1 MTAARQL
8 PRSGAAQRS
17 RKPRTWGPTILILL
31 VLAYVGFLVLAPI
44 SALVNGALEKGV
56 PAFLDA
62 MKSPQ
67 LWQSFA
73 LSLQIALIVIIIQ
86 AILGSITAW
95 VIVRHNFR
103 GKSIFNA
110 IIDIPFAISPV
121 VVGYILLL
129 VFGRN
134 GVLNPLLQAI
144 DLQVAFALPGIFLA
158 TLFVSLPF
166 MIREMIPVISNLD
179 RSQEQAASTLGAS
192 RWITFWRVIFPGLR
206 TALLYGVA
214 LTMARAMGEF
224 GAVLV
229 IGGGVQG
236 RTATTT
242 LYIFHALEERQY
254 VEAYTAAILLG
265 LGSVLIVSL
274 ADWVRHRSQH

>member
-1 MTAARQL
+1 MMIHK
-8 PRSGAAQRS
+8 AQTMR
-17 RKPRTWGPTILILL
+17 RKGGGWGPRLL
-31 VLAYVGFLVLAPI
+31 VLVVVAYVAFLVLTPI
-44 SALVNGALEKGV
+44 TALVAGAFEKGL
-56 PAFLDA
+56 PSFTQALTAED
-62 MKSPQ
+62 
-67 LWQSFA
+67 LWQSFV
-73 LSLQIALIVIIIQ
+73 LSLEIAVGVIAIQ
-86 AILGSITAW
+86 GILGTITAW

-103 GKSIFNA
+103 GKSLYNG

-121 VVGYILLL
+121 VVGYMLLL
-129 VFGRN
+129 IFGRN
-134 GVLNPLLQAI
+134 GFLFPVLQTF
-144 DLQVAFALPGIFLA
+144 DWQVAFALPGIFLA

-166 MIREMIPVISNLD
+166 MIREMVPVIQNLD
-179 RSQEQAASTLGAS
+179 RSQELAASTLGAS
-192 RWITFWRVIFPGLR
+192 RWTTFWRVIFPGLR
-206 TALLYGVA
+206 TALFYGVA

-229 IGGGVQG
+229 VGGGVQG

-274 ADWVRHRSQH
+274 ADWIRHRSR

>member
-1 MTAARQL
+1 MSVQKIDAL
-8 PRSGAAQRS
+8 
-17 RKPRTWGPTILILL
+17 RKKDGGKGPHFLI
-31 VLAYVGFLVLAPI
+31 VIVVIYVAFLVIAPI
-44 SALVNGALEKGV
+44 SALVAGAFQKGI
-56 PAFLDA
+56 PEFASALSA
-62 MKSPQ
+62 AE
-67 LWQSFA
+67 LWQSFT
-73 LSLQIALIVIIIQ
+73 LSFEIALGVILIQ
-86 AILGSITAW
+86 GILGTITAW

-103 GKSIFNA
+103 GKSLYNG

-121 VVGYILLL
+121 VVGYMLLL
-129 VFGRN
+129 IFGRN
-134 GVLNPLLQAI
+134 GIMFPVL
-144 DLQVAFALPGIFLA
+144 DTFDWQVAFAVPGIFLA

-166 MIREMIPVISNLD
+166 MIREMIPVIQNLD
-179 RSQEQAASTLGAS
+179 RSQELAASTLGAS

-206 TALLYGVA
+206 TALLYGIA

-229 IGGGVQG
+229 VGGGVQG

-265 LGSVLIVSL
+265 LGSILVVSI